1 MAQQLQSGDTIDQA
15 ELLRGV
21 FGMVYNVAKSV
32 GALDQVKNDV
42 KSNTSRIETIEARL
56 DNQDEVPLHLGI
68 VILNLPLPPHGISEL
83 EYVRAAIK
91 EVNAPGVN
99 HVSDVVKVVR
109 IGFKSESS
117 EGAGLVKLKLKCLIK
132 MPKLVS

>member
-1 MAQQLQSGDTIDQA
+1 M
-15 ELLRGV
+15 
-21 FGMVYNVAKSV
+21 
-32 GALDQVKNDV
+32 
-42 KSNTSRIETIEARL
+42 
-56 DNQDEVPLHLGI
+56 
-68 VILNLPLPPHGISEL
+68 ILNLPLPPHGISEL